1 MNTRLQR
8 IMQLLLILAAV
19 LGLKSYYSA
28 ASVNELRWILT
39 PTTLL
44 VELVT
49 GRNFVFESHAGYMSS
64 DHTFLIAASCAGVNF
79 LITAFLML
87 SLQHLWRNQLRTG
100 ASSNLNSWLFL
111 PAAAVTAYV
120 ATIVTNT
127 VRISVALQ
135 MQQTPLKVS
144 WLNANQLHRL
154 EGVFVYFGFLLLLF
168 VISEKTILRRTRDS
182 RSNTSKPW
190 RVLRHA
196 VFPLLIYYVTTLGLP
211 LANGAYRQTSFLEHS
226 LVVLLAPLAVV
237 ALVSVV
243 AYLRTIGRRSTLGT
257 EPGLLPTG

>member
-1 MNTRLQR
+1 
-8 IMQLLLILAAV
+8 MQLLLILAAV
-19 LGLKSYYSA
+19 LGLKLYYSA

-49 GRNFVFESHAGYMSS
+49 GRSFVFESHAGYMSS

-87 SLQHLWRNQLRTG
+87 SLQDLWRNQLRPG
-100 ASSNLNSWLFL
+100 NFLSLKSWLFL
-111 PAAAVTAYV
+111 PAAAVISYV

-154 EGVFVYFGFLLLLF
+154 EGVFVYFGFLLLLY
-168 VISEKTILRRTRDS
+168 VISEKTIFRRLREGRRNAS
-182 RSNTSKPW
+182 GASS
-190 RVLRHA
+190 VFRHA

-211 LANGAYRQTSFLEHS
+211 LANGAYRQPSFLEHS
-226 LVVLLAPLAVV
+226 LFVLLAPLAVV
-237 ALVSVV
+237 VLVSVV
-243 AYLRTIGRRSTLGT
+243 AYFRTIGRRSTLGT
-257 EPGLLPTG
+257 ESELLPTG

>member
-1 MNTRLQR
+1 
-8 IMQLLLILAAV
+8 
-19 LGLKSYYSA
+19 
-28 ASVNELRWILT
+28 
-39 PTTLL
+39 
-44 VELVT
+44 
-49 GRNFVFESHAGYMSS
+49 MSS

-87 SLQHLWRNQLRTG
+87 SLQRLWRNQLQRENC
-100 ASSNLNSWLFL
+100 SNLRSWLFL
-111 PAAAVTAYV
+111 PAAAVIAYL

-168 VISEKTILRRTRDS
+168 VISEKTISRRGREN
-182 RSNTSKPW
+182 RRNTSSAW
-190 RVLRHA
+190 RVCRHA
-196 VFPLLIYYVTTLGLP
+196 LFPLMIYYVTTLGLP
-211 LANGAYRQTSFLEHS
+211 LANGAYRQPSFLEHS
-226 LVVLLAPLAVV
+226 LFVLFSPLAVV

-243 AYLRTIGRRSTLGT
+243 VYLRTIGRRSTLGT
-257 EPGLLPTG
+257 ESELLPTG